1 MKYKI
6 FFLTSVFIITLFSG
20 CKTFKEE
27 PKIELVESI
36 PVETSLDNPGI
47 PNTQEVWLK
56 LINNAKK
63 SIDFEEFYI
72 SNKKGE
78 PLDTIIYS
86 IIKAGEKGVKIR
98 IIVDSKMYKT
108 YPSTVD
114 SLGKMKNIQ
123 CRIID
128 FSKAAGGV
136 QHSKYFIVDGKITFL
151 GSQNFDW
158 RALKHIHELGV
169 VIRFPDITNQFQSIF
184 DNDWSFAENN
194 IEGTT
199 FIYPSEPIEKLTY
212 DEDGT
217 ITTII
222 PTFSP
227 KSFIPFIE
235 NWDET
240 RIINLINSSKKEVVL
255 QFLSYSPLSRDSVY
269 YAGLD
274 SALIR
279 AAGRNVKVKMIISDW
294 NLDHPAIDY
303 LKRLSSITNIEVKY
317 SSIPEWSGGYI
328 DYARVEHCKY
338 ICADGKSCW
347 IGTSNGEKSYFYNT
361 RNVGVILKDKKLSSR
376 VYKIFM
382 KDWVGLYTHI
392 VREGEEYTPRKHN

>member
-1 MKYKI
+1 MNIKI
-6 FFLTSVFIITLFSG
+6 FFLAPVFYLIVFSG
-20 CKTFKEE
+20 CSSLKEE
-27 PKIELVESI
+27 SNVELVESI
-36 PVETSLDNPGI
+36 PVETMLDNPDI

-63 SIDFEEFYI
+63 SIDFEQFYI
-72 SNKKGE
+72 SNKIGE

-86 IIKAGEKGVKIR
+86 IIKAGEKGIKIR
-98 IIVDSKMYKT
+98 IIVDEKMYFT

-114 SLGKMKNIQ
+114 SLSKMKNIQ
-123 CRIID
+123 CRVIN
-128 FSKAAGGV
+128 FKKAAGGV
-136 QHSKYFIVDGKITFL
+136 QHAKYFIIDGKITFL

-169 VIRFPDITNQFQSIF
+169 VIRFPEITNQFQSVF
-184 DNDWSFAENN
+184 DNDWSFAEFNN
-194 IEGTT
+194 EGTS
-199 FIYPSEPIEKLTY
+199 FIYPAESIELLSY
-212 DEDGT
+212 EVDGT
-217 ITTII
+217 VTTVI

-227 KSFIPFIE
+227 KSFIPLIE

-240 RIINLINSSKKEVVL
+240 RIINLIESSKKELVL

-294 NLDHPAIDY
+294 NLNHSAIDY
-303 LKRLSSITNIEVKY
+303 LKRLSTINNIEVKY
-317 SSIPEWSGGYI
+317 SAIPEWSGGYI

-338 ICADGKSCW
+338 ICADKKSCW
-347 IGTSNGEKSYFYNT
+347 IGTSNAEKSYFYNT
-361 RNVGVILKDKKLSSR
+361 RNVGVILKDKKLSSK
-376 VYKIFM
+376 VYDIFM
-382 KDWVGLYTHI
+382 KDWNGPYTHI
-392 VREGEEYTPRKHN
+392 IKEDEEYTLRKHD